1 MDMIVD
7 YTNAL
12 LEQYRTFTHDA
23 VLIYGFIPDNASTGT
38 IKAVLTI
45 EDGIRSVIIYFSK
58 QQSKH

>member
-23 VLIYGFIPDNASTGT
+23 VLIYGFIPDNASTGL
-38 IKAVLTI
+38 IKAVFTI
-45 EDGIRSVIIYFSK
+45 EEGVRSVIIYFSQ